1 MMVIANV
8 NQTDFTAGKGFNAML
23 EDFKM
28 RNQAVYWLRPRPEV
42 QHTIGSLTGR
52 EMMVI
57 ANVEQLVSPPDE
69 EEASDIPVAVRH
81 NAALMEDEETP
92 PGSPVTV
99 SINSPSDSNV
109 VVVTVA

>member
-1 MMVIANV
+1 MSRRRPVCFPVQGQSILPVVIDCSHI

-57 ANVEQLVSPPDE
+57 ANVEQLVS
-69 EEASDIPVAVRH
+69 I
-81 NAALMEDEETP
+81 
-92 PGSPVTV
+92 
-99 SINSPSDSNV
+99 
-109 VVVTVA
+109 